1 MHEGLGAER
10 DLASAHKAFDASCY
24 MKNALGCYALGYVY
38 EHAQGVEFAV
48 YDAYDG
54 YSRACKLGND
64 DGCRALGF
72 ENYEKNIEIYEKFES
87 IAEGC
92 KFGNDSD
99 CKLLKARIAE
109 F

>member
-1 MHEGLGAER
+1 ML
-10 DLASAHKAFDASCY
+10 LATFTSMRRAWSSPFTTPTTD
-24 MKNALGCYALGYVY
+24 
-38 EHAQGVEFAV
+38 
-48 YDAYDG
+48 
-54 YSRACKLGND
+54 SRACKLGND

>member
-1 MHEGLGAER
+1 MHEGLGAEH
-10 DLASAHKAFDASCY
+10 DLASAHKAFDTSCY